1 MPATASNSTA
11 RPWPSGSAGR
21 PGCCSRW
28 PNGSPRTSS
37 KARRCT
43 LTTPRCR
50 CSIPA
55 APGTKTGRL
64 WVYVR
69 DDRPCGDPS
78 PPAAVF
84 LYAPDRRGER
94 PADHLARFCGFL
106 QADAYPGFD
115 KLFGERIV
123 EVACWAH
130 ARRKIFEVHQ
140 STKSPVAADALK
152 KIAEL
157 YRIEMTIRGRPPD
170 LRREVRQERTKP
182 LLTAL
187 HGWLT
192 AQLGRLPPK
201 GGLAEAFRY
210 ALGNWT
216 ALTRFVDD
224 GRLEIDNNR
233 AENTIRG
240 VALGRKNWLFAGSD
254 AGGERAAAVYGLIET
269 CKLNGIDPF
278 AWLRD
283 VLTRIAA
290 HPINRIDELLPWH
303 WAAQASQAQAA

>member
-1 MPATASNSTA
+1 MRTIPRSTGNRRSTHGRASNSTA
-11 RPWPSGSAGR
+11 RRSPTGSAGP

-28 PNGSPRTSS
+28 ASGSRRMSS
-37 KARRCT
+37 PASRCT
-43 LTTPRCR
+43 PTTRRCR

-55 APGTKTGRL
+55 AAAPRKAGCGSMSATTGHAPMSAR
-64 WVYVR
+64 R
-69 DDRPCGDPS
+69 RRCSSTRPT
-78 PPAAVF
+78 
-84 LYAPDRRGER
+84 RKGER
-94 PADHLARFCGFL
+94 PAEHLARFGGFL

-140 STKSPVAADALK
+140 STKSPVAAAALK

-240 VALGRKNWLFAGSD
+240 
-254 AGGERAAAVYGLIET
+254 
-269 CKLNGIDPF
+269 
-278 AWLRD
+278 
-283 VLTRIAA
+283 
-290 HPINRIDELLPWH
+290 
-303 WAAQASQAQAA
+303 